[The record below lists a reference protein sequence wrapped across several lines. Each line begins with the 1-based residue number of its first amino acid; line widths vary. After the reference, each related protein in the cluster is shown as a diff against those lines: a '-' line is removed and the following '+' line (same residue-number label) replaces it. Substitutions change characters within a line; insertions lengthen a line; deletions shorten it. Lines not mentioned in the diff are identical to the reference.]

1 MTEQRK
7 AGRPSIPNE
16 TILAEVLSS
25 PEKREVFI
33 ECLERLVSSK
43 EALQTK
49 ADLYKDDVKSTAETF
64 GLGSGFVSWIATTV
78 AKGDLETALEEL
90 SAKHEVIELFKN

>member
-1 MTEQRK
+1 MG
-7 AGRPSIPNE
+7 AGRKKIENE
-16 TILAEVLSS
+16 VILAEVLNS

-33 ECLERLVSSK
+33 TCIERLVSSL

-49 ADLYKDDVKSTAETF
+49 QEIHKDDVKSTAETY

-78 AKGDLETALEEL
+78 AKGDLENSLEEL